1 MYQSPAFPVGLL
13 NPLPP
18 FPLSPDLVDHP
29 QRPPRLTIGG
39 MPKDLIGL
47 VKLKATWLTLAALMV
62 GLLAGSL
69 YGFARAEKT
78 ATSQHAR
85 FEMRI
90 RCTELFKDRDPG
102 GIEVVDYSP
111 ELNTCLDAEEV
122 AGDKESASFIRDISG
137 RTLYTHS
144 HANTTPFDGQDAE
157 MEKVFAELT
166 GTTGTVAEHWF
177 KNRNQ

>member
-1 MYQSPAFPVGLL
+1 
-13 NPLPP
+13 
-18 FPLSPDLVDHP
+18 
-29 QRPPRLTIGG
+29 
-39 MPKDLIGL
+39 MPKDLNGL
-47 VKLKATWLTLAALMV
+47 VKLKATWFTLVALMI

-69 YGFARAEKT
+69 YGFARAQKM

-90 RCTELFKDRDPG
+90 RCTELFKDRDPVE
-102 GIEVVDYSP
+102 IEVVDYSP

-122 AGDKESASFIRDISG
+122 AGDKESVSFIRDVSG
-137 RTLYTHS
+137 RTLYMRRYTS
-144 HANTTPFDGQDAE
+144 STPFDGHDAE